1 MMSSASNSYMDNMSM
16 SYITSP
22 TSSDASFPSSLESQ
36 QQLSPTIY
44 VETDQPPSY
53 VPNQELEFLIDAI
66 MSCQEAVYPN
76 LKRQY
81 MSDLEEDQ
89 LKIYVSIKL
98 EPKVCY
104 SINAFNFI
112 VVSTRSSMPLFICE
126 CTLFS

>member
-1 MMSSASNSYMDNMSM
+1 MSYM
-16 SYITSP
+16 TSP

-89 LKIYVSIKL
+89 LKIYVSIEL
-98 EPKVCY
+98 ELKVCY
-104 SINAFNFI
+104 SIINAFNFI
-112 VVSTRSSMPLFICE
+112 VISTRSSMPLFMRMHTVFLNAMWFCCNSLRDI
-126 CTLFS
+126 